1 MMQKQTEIERLFR
14 KYHARLR
21 VLAYKLL
28 HDDEEGKDAV
38 SDVFTRLMQADQLP
52 EADMAETYLTGSVRN
67 RCLDILAH
75 RQVRHRVERLLP
87 VDNTV
92 YISESCET
100 QRYAELRRFVDTQL
114 TEQTRRVFLL
124 RFDKH
129 LKYQEIADEL
139 GVSRKTV
146 YLHLHQAITQ
156 LHNHF
161 NANES

>member
-1 MMQKQTEIERLFR
+1 
-14 KYHARLR
+14 
-21 VLAYKLL
+21 
-28 HDDEEGKDAV
+28 
-38 SDVFTRLMQADQLP
+38 
-52 EADMAETYLTGSVRN
+52 MAETYLTGSVRN

-92 YISESCET
+92 YISESCEA

>member
-1 MMQKQTEIERLFR
+1 M
-14 KYHARLR
+14 
-21 VLAYKLL
+21 AYRLL
-28 HDDEEGKDAV
+28 HDDEEGNDAV

-92 YISESCET
+92 YISESCEA
-100 QRYAELRRFVDTQL
+100 QRYVELRRFVDTQL